1 MFRRTRRPEQGFLA
15 EIRFAVL
22 ARHLVERGQRGLIL
36 PKLVTTPADMPQR
49 LAAQGVLR
57 VRGEKGVKFL
67 QRGLKLPLQFQFFS
81 LEIRDGRGGRTG
93 RKVFQQAGIDRL
105 KPGHVAVAEMQ
116 SGEPL
121 QDVRRGFARR
131 IVAQQ
136 PRVRRF
142 GAGVIAQRVERGGA
156 LHVGLKPQR
165 GRQRARLK
173 QIEQQQGVSGSAR
186 IDERFRRFQDA
197 RCRVKRP
204 RRRMVWGD
212 AFFLRLEPAIPNRPD
227 LPEPL
232 GVIQRKRGLEIPGA
246 LMAFAQAQGRFGH
259 ARMAAQRFFRTQ
271 RRITLPGGG
280 VILLREIGVG
290 VEKRGIRQQAARRKT
305 LRIRPQNRFGGF
317 VAA

>member
-1 MFRRTRRPEQGFLA
+1 MFRRTRRPEQSFLA

-36 PKLVTTPADMPQR
+36 PKLVTAPADMPQYF
-49 LAAQGVLR
+49 AAQGVLR

-93 RKVFQQAGIDRL
+93 RKVCQQAGIDRL

-116 SGEPL
+116 AGEPL

-156 LHVGLKPQR
+156 FHVGLKPQR
-165 GRQRARLK
+165 GRQRARLQ
-173 QIEQQQGVSGSAR
+173 QIEQRQGVSGSAR

-204 RRRMVWGD
+204 RRRMVCGD
-212 AFFLRLEPAIPNRPD
+212 SLFLRLEPAIPHCPD
-227 LPEPL
+227 PPEPL
-232 GVIQRKRGLEIPGA
+232 GVIQRKRGLDIPGA
-246 LMAFAQAQGRFGH
+246 LMAFAQTQGRFGH
-259 ARMAAQRFFRTQ
+259 ARMAAQCFLRTQ

-280 VILLREIGVG
+280 VILLRERGIG
-290 VEKRGIRQQAARRKT
+290 VEKRGIRQQAAHWKAFRKC
-305 LRIRPQNRFGGF
+305 LQNRFGGF
-317 VAA
+317 AAA